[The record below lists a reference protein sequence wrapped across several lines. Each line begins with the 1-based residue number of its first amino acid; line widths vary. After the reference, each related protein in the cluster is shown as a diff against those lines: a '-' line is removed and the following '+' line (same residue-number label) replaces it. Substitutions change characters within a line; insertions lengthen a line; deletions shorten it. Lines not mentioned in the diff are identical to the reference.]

1 MKSNDSALDG
11 GGNVSASPRQTQT
24 YLRGLFFR
32 AGIAPR
38 HALGQN
44 FLIDLNILDLI
55 VETAAIGANDLILE
69 VGTGAGAL
77 STMLAERAGGLIAVE
92 VDPAM
97 ARLATAALKNNAPA
111 ARVIEAD
118 ILKNKNTI
126 NPVVVEAIRARLAES
141 PALTLKLTANLPY
154 HIATPLIINLLV
166 HQELELESA
175 TVTIQRELA
184 ERLAAVA
191 GSSAYGSASVIVR
204 ALAEIEIVR
213 ILPPSVFWP
222 RPKVESAVVSI
233 RSNPAKRSRLE
244 ASGGVERFHTIV
256 RELFLHRRK
265 TLRGVLA
272 RPSAALAASFPDGEA
287 RLRAAGIDGMRR
299 AETLSVDEFVALVS

>member
-1 MKSNDSALDG
+1 MKTNDSALDG

-55 VETAAIGANDLILE
+55 VETASIGADDLILE

-97 ARLATAALKNNAPA
+97 ARLATAALKNAPA

-126 NPVVVEAIRARLAES
+126 NPVVVEAIRARLAEA
-141 PALTLKLTANLPY
+141 PALKLKLTANLPY

-244 ASGGVERFHTIV
+244 VSGGVERFHTIV

-265 TLRGVLA
+265 SLRGVLA
-272 RPSAALAASFPDGEA
+272 RPSAALAASFPEGEA

-299 AETLSVDEFVALVS
+299 AETLSVDEFLALVS

>member
-1 MKSNDSALDG
+1 MKSSASALDDG
-11 GGNVSASPRQTQT
+11 GKVSARPRQTQT

-55 VETAAIGANDLILE
+55 VETAAIGVSDLILE

-92 VDPAM
+92 IDPAM
-97 ARLATAALKNNAPA
+97 ARLTTAALKGAPA

-126 NPVVVEAIRARLAES
+126 NPVVIDAVRRAVEDNPGLK
-141 PALTLKLTANLPY
+141 LKLTANLPY

-166 HQELELESA
+166 HPDLALESA

-184 ERLAAVA
+184 ERLSAAA
-191 GSSAYGSASVIVR
+191 GSSAYGSASVIVQ

-222 RPKVESAVVSI
+222 RPRVESAVVAI

-244 ASGGVERFHTIV
+244 ASVGVERFHPIV

-265 TLRGVLA
+265 TLRSVLA
-272 RPSAALAASFPDGEA
+272 RPSAALAAVFPAGEA
-287 RLRAAGIDGMRR
+287 RLRASGIDGMRR
-299 AETLSVDEFVALVS
+299 AETLSVDEFLALVS

>member
-11 GGNVSASPRQTQT
+11 GGNLSASPRQTQT

-55 VETAAIGANDLILE
+55 VETAAIGADDLVLE

-97 ARLATAALKNNAPA
+97 ARLATAALKNESA

-126 NPVVVEAIRARLAES
+126 NPIVVEAIKARLAES
-141 PALTLKLTANLPY
+141 PALKLKLTANLPY

-244 ASGGVERFHTIV
+244 ASGGIERFHTIV

-265 TLRGVLA
+265 SLRGVLA
-272 RPSAALAASFPDGEA
+272 RPSAALAASFPEGEA

-299 AETLSVDEFVALVS
+299 AETLSVDEFLALVS

>member
-11 GGNVSASPRQTQT
+11 GGNLSASPRQTQT

-55 VETAAIGANDLILE
+55 VETAAIGADDLVLE

-97 ARLATAALKNNAPA
+97 ARLATAALKNESA

-126 NPVVVEAIRARLAES
+126 NPIVVEAIKARLAES
-141 PALTLKLTANLPY
+141 PALKLKLTANLPY

-244 ASGGVERFHTIV
+244 ASGGIERFHTIV

-265 TLRGVLA
+265 SLRGVLA
-272 RPSAALAASFPDGEA
+272 RPSAALAASFPEGEA

-299 AETLSVDEFVALVS
+299 AETLSVDEFLTLVS

>member
-1 MKSNDSALDG
+1 MKSSASASDDDG
-11 GGNVSASPRQTQT
+11 GNASAHPRQTQT

-55 VETAAIGANDLILE
+55 VETAAIGENDLILE

-77 STMLAERAGGLIAVE
+77 SAMLAERAGGLIAVE
-92 VDPAM
+92 IDPAM
-97 ARLATAALKNNAPA
+97 ARLARAALKHAPS

-126 NPVVVEAIRARLAES
+126 NPVVINTIRRTIEEN
-141 PALTLKLTANLPY
+141 PGFKLKLTANLPY

-166 HQELELESA
+166 HSNLALESA
-175 TVTIQRELA
+175 TATIQRELA
-184 ERLAAVA
+184 ERLAAAA
-191 GSSAYGSASVIVR
+191 GSSAYGSASVIVQ

-222 RPKVESAVVSI
+222 RPRVESAVVSI
-233 RSNPAKRSRLE
+233 RSNPAKRLRLE

-272 RPSAALAASFPDGEA
+272 RPSAALAAVFPAGEA
-287 RLRAAGIDGMRR
+287 RLEAAGIDGKRR
-299 AETLSVDEFVALVS
+299 AETLSVDEFLALVS